1 MLENKLFV
9 VLLLSTGL
17 GFLGYKDCNF
27 SAQEKNYSNHFEATI
42 PKKIDN
48 KLYNQKDSCRYKN

>member
-9 VLLLSTGL
+9 ILLFSAGL

-27 SAQEKNYSNHFEATI
+27 STQDKNYSNPLEATI
-42 PKKIDN
+42 PQRIAD
-48 KLYNQKDSCRYKN
+48 KLYNQKDSCRYNN